1 MRRASTNEKQ
11 LSKNF
16 LVQRRESELKVTT
29 PALCPLLLAL
39 ESNTAV

>member
-16 LVQRRESELKVTT
+16 LMQRRESELKVTT
-29 PALCPLLLAL
+29 PVLCPLPLAL
-39 ESNTAV
+39 ASSTAV